1 MNGTFVVTAI
11 VILSIFFYRRFC
23 PPYAKINETI
33 YHTYLLLYSIT
44 YLCMCLP
51 ACLSAC
57 LACLPFCPFASLFT
71 YLPTYL
77 PFYLPTYLPTN
88 LPVRPI
94 VRLPARPFARF
105 FERAVFLQG
114 YDATHAEKV
123 AVPSRGIKFDRPSIS
138 SSFQHLVSLS
148 RTGNEWQTR
157 FTKLLEQIVA
167 SEN

>member
-1 MNGTFVVTAI
+1 MQKLMKLYITHAC
-11 VILSIFFYRRFC
+11 RF
-23 PPYAKINETI
+23 IR
-33 YHTYLLLYSIT
+33 LLV
-44 YLCMCLP
+44 CVCVCLP

-138 SSFQHLVSLS
+138 SSLEHLLSLS
-148 RTGNEWQTR
+148 GTGNEWQTR

-167 SEN
+167 SENWTRTQNRI